1 MAQTLRVEVDHRRDE
16 GRAGASAL
24 AKAVAS
30 LKLAGGGVSDDLF
43 ADLEV
48 AFRGSLGGLLRGA
61 AADVIP
67 AVESLVSLA
76 VGYALVEADAAT
88 ASGLPAP
95 PTGKLPFLLFEDL
108 LDAVPLEVS
117 NPLHLLL
124 LWEYSLLRNSFP
136 APMFS
141 LSRRAFSFTLIFL
154 HISSFLKPAFV
165 GFASRTFLER
175 AVYTGGA
182 RTVVSPRRLGAAR
195 SSELQFN
202 RAP

>member
-1 MAQTLRVEVDHRRDE
+1 MAQTLRVEVDQRRDE

-24 AKAVAS
+24 AKSVAS
-30 LKLAGGGVSDDLF
+30 LKVAGGGVSDDLF

-76 VGYALVEADAAT
+76 VGYALVEANAAA

-124 LWEYSLLRNSFP
+124 LWEYSLLRNSLPASMFP
-136 APMFS
+136 
-141 LSRRAFSFTLIFL
+141 LSRRACLFALNCLNTSL
-154 HISSFLKPAFV
+154 FLKPSFV
-165 GFASRTFLER
+165 GFASHTFFVR

-182 RTVVSPRRLGAAR
+182 GTVVSPRCLGAAR
-195 SSELQFN
+195 SSELQLN

>member
-1 MAQTLRVEVDHRRDE
+1 MAQTLRQGVDQRRDE

-24 AKAVAS
+24 AKVVADT
-30 LKLAGGGVSDDLF
+30 KVAGGGVSDDLF

-88 ASGLPAP
+88 ANGLPAP

-108 LDAVPLEVS
+108 LDAVPLEVP
-117 NPLHLLL
+117 NALHLLL
-124 LWEYSLLRNSFP
+124 LRDSSL
-136 APMFS
+136 
-141 LSRRAFSFTLIFL
+141 
-154 HISSFLKPAFV
+154 
-165 GFASRTFLER
+165 
-175 AVYTGGA
+175 
-182 RTVVSPRRLGAAR
+182 
-195 SSELQFN
+195 
-202 RAP
+202 